1 MAAPAPALQ
10 DTNALSWQLP
20 KHQGIHSGF
29 SLILRFAKWWQKTSE
44 KPSQASFC
52 SSQGWKV
59 TIKMVPLWSIENAF
73 SGLKKTLV
81 FLPRFPNLVSSLPAL
96 SCDLFLS
103 ISYTHTHILS
113 HMDTHLHSH
122 LIKISEEDRSAG
134 NKQRWWNKKM
144 TC

>member
-59 TIKMVPLWSIENAF
+59 TIKMVPLWSIEHAF

-96 SCDLFLS
+96 SCDLFS

-144 TC
+144 T